1 MRSLAADIKKI
12 YIGLM
17 YSANGFY
24 RLPPPSMSKCCAETS
39 KNGILSIYIFF

>member
-24 RLPPPSMSKCCAETS
+24 RLPPLSMSKCCAETS